1 MTPEYIGVSTS
12 DMTPSVSLV
21 TLTLL
26 LRLVIEFPR
35 HVTSDNRACP
45 GWSLP
50 QDLKE
55 WPDVESGDNVEVVW
69 NFDRVSE
76 KMLIIQ
82 SFRK

>member
-1 MTPEYIGVSTS
+1 MTPEYIGVLTS
-12 DMTPSVSLV
+12 DMTPKMSLV

-26 LRLVIEFPR
+26 MRLVMEFPR
-35 HVTSDNRACP
+35 LVTSDNTACP

-55 WPDVESGDNVEVVW
+55 WPDAQSGDNVEVLW

-76 KMLIIQ
+76 NFIISQ
-82 SFRK
+82 SF